1 MEYYGSFFLKT
12 FGKTLIM
19 VQPPHPWPEPPPR
32 NHSRFHPEGLAG
44 DSADKDSMRLFFCNG
59 LPPKS
64 AAYQIMEATVR
75 DDHVKLKTLLS
86 NPQNL
91 PDFTNDHGVSPLMVA
106 AARGNMMSLEILAA
120 YPLVNLSRQT
130 PDGWTALHYA
140 AHFNKPAVVT
150 SLLKHYTNYTL
161 ENKSGE
167 IAFDLADPATQETFW
182 AHKDFTRYMKK
193 LRPSHPRFAPKAPPP
208 VEKETVEVQPPAADR
223 LRLDFVASA
232 ARTALIGSKTLR
244 ENVVQEIARELP
256 RLSPDEFIACC
267 NTLRREEESNPKA
280 KHGFDWDH
288 LFIETAKSGRAD
300 LIVTLANWRDF
311 DEQKTLNE
319 ALYQCIRASDA
330 PLAVMTLIQLGA
342 NPNAQS
348 PSKFSA
354 GAMDNIIAFKAV
366 ESRRPEA
373 FFQICLW
380 TDKLPHWERNKE
392 KIQQTMRMWRGRA
405 FQVNDPVGTLQ
416 TQHKITLATEMHD
429 LRRGAHNQS
438 SKNLFAAATQLC
450 DGRHTTSDKE
460 TSMQLAAIYAETK
473 KPHINE
479 TFSRALGASMM
490 ARFLKSGDFILA
502 NRMAQDGYHLA
513 DAPGEEAHATITAM
527 KRGDFGADIQQ
538 HTNAHLDGSL
548 KTYRVKS
555 AEDRMRELKDL
566 ALRTP
571 PIYGRGMFG
580 Y

>member
-1 MEYYGSFFLKT
+1 
-12 FGKTLIM
+12 M

-32 NHSRFHPEGLAG
+32 NHSGFHPGGLTG
-44 DSADKDSMRLFFCNG
+44 DSASKDSMRLFFCSG

-64 AAYQIMEATVR
+64 AAYQIMEAAVR
-75 DDHVKLKTLLS
+75 DDHVKLKMLLS

-161 ENKSGE
+161 ENKAGE
-167 IAFDLADPATQETFW
+167 IAFDLAAPETQEAFW
-182 AHKDFTRYMKK
+182 LHKDFTRYMKK
-193 LRPSHPRFAPKAPPP
+193 LRPSHPRFAPKPPAP
-208 VEKETVEVQPPAADR
+208 VEKETIDTEPPAADR

-232 ARTALIGSKTLR
+232 GRAALIGSETLR
-244 ENVVQEIARELP
+244 KNIVQEIARELP
-256 RLSPDEFIACC
+256 HMSPDELIACC
-267 NTLRREEESNPKA
+267 NTLRREEERNAKA
-280 KHGFDWDH
+280 KHGFDWNH

-300 LIVTLANWRDF
+300 LIATLSNWQDF
-311 DEQKTLNE
+311 DDQKTLNE

-366 ESRRPEA
+366 EARRPEA

-380 TDKLPHWERNKE
+380 TEKLPHWEKNKD
-392 KIQQTMRMWRGRA
+392 KIQQAMRMWRGRA
-405 FQVNDPVGTLQ
+405 FQVNDPVGTFQ
-416 TQHKITLATEMHD
+416 VQHKITLATEMHD

-438 SKNLFAAATQLC
+438 SKNLFTAATKLC
-450 DGRHTTSDKE
+450 GGRYDTFDKE

-479 TFSRALGASMM
+479 TFSHPLGASMM
-490 ARFLKSGDFILA
+490 ARFLKSRDFVLA
-502 NRMAQDGYHLA
+502 NRMAQDGYRLA
-513 DAPGEEAHATITAM
+513 DAQGEAAQQLIAAM
-527 KRGDFGADIQQ
+527 KRGDFGDDIQQ
-538 HTNAHLDGSL
+538 HTKAHLDGSL
-548 KTYRVKS
+548 KIYCVKS

-571 PIYGRGMFG
+571 PLYGRGMFG